1 MNFMKKGR
9 SVLAALLPLALAGP
23 AMADIGGNVQTRYI
37 INDIDKI
44 SRDLPVGDNA
54 VNKTKAEAFGYF
66 SHSDYPGWFGGF
78 YTAREINYRQGF
90 ESVGPNDFRNNIVE
104 SAGSAQEFYFGKTYF
119 GDFGELSAELMLGSE
134 SQRDGLK
141 YRPKVSGR
149 YEFANGLSLSGYGTL
164 LVQNYD
170 GPSKSVAA
178 DREVLETELQPG
190 LGYKINEHMGVFAN
204 VRLRNRTQQRALYG
218 DLKEEERFLEVGL
231 WKNFGE
237 LQTSVRLRSGTF
249 EMWDTLSYQDDT
261 RNNTIRKDKVYRLV
275 GSFSTPLTSKLRALV
290 DIGYLWE
297 TYDIVAPGAV
307 THLRAPIVA
316 LGLRY
321 DL

>member
-9 SVLAALLPLALAGP
+9 GVLAALLPLALASP
-23 AMADIGGNVQTRYI
+23 AMADIGGNVTTRYI
-37 INDIDKI
+37 LNDIDKI
-44 SRDLPVGDNA
+44 SRDQPAGDNA
-54 VNKTKAEAFGYF
+54 VNKKKTEAFGYF

-78 YTAREINYRQGF
+78 YAAHEINYRQGF
-90 ESVGPNDFRNNIVE
+90 ESVGSNDFRNNIVE
-104 SAGSAQEFYFGKTYF
+104 GASTVQEIYVGKTYF

-149 YEFANGLSLSGYGTL
+149 YEFSNGLSLFGYGTL
-164 LVQNYD
+164 LIQNYD
-170 GPSKSVAA
+170 GPSQSVAA

-190 LGYKINEHMGVFAN
+190 VGYKINDHMGVFAN
-204 VRLRNRTQQRALYG
+204 VRLRDRTQQRALYG
-218 DLKEEERFLEVGL
+218 DLKEKERILEVGL

-261 RNNTIRKDKVYRLV
+261 RNSTIRKDKVYRLV
-275 GSFSTPLTSKLRALV
+275 GSISTPLTNKLRALV

-297 TYDIVAPGAV
+297 NYDVVRAGAV
-307 THLRAPIVA
+307 SQLRAPIVA

-321 DL
+321 EL